1 MCIYGNIIIRLLM
14 VERMSELKIYSRNYY
29 KIIFLLDLRNLYLF
43 FYIIV
48 WIKWIYVWFRLG
60 IDYIDFLVFILYFE
74 GVNYECFIIFILVNI

>member
-14 VERMSELKIYSRNYY
+14 VERMSELKIYSKNRY

-48 WIKWIYVWFRLG
+48 WIK
-60 IDYIDFLVFILYFE
+60 
-74 GVNYECFIIFILVNI
+74 

>member
-14 VERMSELKIYSRNYY
+14 VERMLEIKIYSKNCY

-48 WIKWIYVWFRLG
+48 WIK
-60 IDYIDFLVFILYFE
+60 
-74 GVNYECFIIFILVNI
+74 

>member
-14 VERMSELKIYSRNYY
+14 VERMLELKIYCKNGY

-48 WIKWIYVWFRLG
+48 WIKWSLG
-60 IDYIDFLVFILYFE
+60 IDYIDFLVFIL
-74 GVNYECFIIFILVNI
+74 

>member
-14 VERMSELKIYSRNYY
+14 VERMSELKIYSKNYY

>member
-14 VERMSELKIYSRNYY
+14 VERMSELKIYRKNGY

-48 WIKWIYVWFRLG
+48 WIKWIYVWFWLG

>member
-14 VERMSELKIYSRNYY
+14 VERMLELKIYCKNGY

-48 WIKWIYVWFRLG
+48 WIK
-60 IDYIDFLVFILYFE
+60 
-74 GVNYECFIIFILVNI
+74 

>member
-14 VERMSELKIYSRNYY
+14 VERMSELKIYRKNGY

-48 WIKWIYVWFRLG
+48 WIK
-60 IDYIDFLVFILYFE
+60 
-74 GVNYECFIIFILVNI
+74 